1 MKKVEIYTDGA
12 CSGNPGKGGWGAVLL
27 YNSAQKEISGFESQT
42 TNNRMELKAP
52 IEALKILKEKCE
64 VNIYTDSRYVQE
76 GMTKWIYSWQKNGWR
91 NSNKE
96 EIKNSDLWLELLE
109 LSKKHEVKW
118 HWVKG
123 HSSNI
128 LNNQADK
135 LARQAIENNR

>member
-12 CSGNPGKGGWGAVLL
+12 CSGNPGRGGWGAVLI
-27 YNSAQKEISGFESQT
+27 YNGVQKEISGFEPQT

-76 GMTKWIYSWQKNGWR
+76 GITKWILNWQKNGWR
-91 NSNKE
+91 NSSKE
-96 EIKNSDLWLELLE
+96 EIKNADLWQELLTQ
-109 LSKKHEVKW
+109 SQKHQTSW

-123 HSSNI
+123 HSNNI
-128 LNNQADK
+128 MNNLADK
-135 LARQAIENNR
+135 LATSAIENNR